1 MEFRVLGPLEV
12 VEAGAPIQLTARR
25 QRALL
30 AALLLR
36 AGEGVSADALIEAV
50 WSGSPPASAASIL
63 RLYLSQLRRS
73 LPPGRL
79 VRRQPGYA
87 LVVEPGELD
96 AARFEELLAEARHA
110 LAEGNPRLARS
121 LLDRALGLWRGA
133 ALADL
138 AEEPFVRDEAARL
151 EELRLGCS
159 EDRFDVELALGRH
172 AAVVAD
178 LERLVAEHPLRER
191 LRRQLMLAL
200 YRAGRQADALA
211 CYRAGH
217 SALGEELGLDPGPEL
232 RELERLILLQDPSL
246 DLVVANGR
254 PSEGRP
260 IPSPVTE
267 TIGRERELAELER
280 LVLSRSTRLITV
292 VGAGGIGK
300 TRLAVETAIRAGA
313 KLADGAVLVELAP
326 LRDPDLLLPAIGQA
340 LGLREVDGSS
350 WPGRLGEHLRPLEL
364 LLVLDNLEH
373 LVEGV
378 TPLAALLAAAPRLT
392 VVATSRTVLRLAAEQ
407 VFEVPPLAQAAAV
420 ELFTRRTLAAGAS
433 PAVVE
438 ASPEVV
444 EQVCALLDGTPLAIE
459 LAAPWLRTLQPS
471 ELLGLLDSRLDTLQG
486 GPRDAPARH
495 RTLRSTIDWSY
506 DLLDAGEQRLFVQ
519 LSVFSGGFTLE
530 SLLEVSDSGTA
541 IAQLGALVEASVVQA
556 GAGRHRLLEV
566 VREYAAERLG
576 DDAEPKV
583 RHARHF
589 TALAEAAEQ
598 GLSGRDQGEWLVRLD
613 AEHDN
618 LRAALDWLAAC
629 ADPAGELRLAV
640 ALARFWYVRG
650 HVGEGLARLLHA
662 LERAPA
668 SAGATVAKALRSA
681 SALAL
686 IQGDYALARDLVER
700 SLALYRSLG
709 DRLGAARSLSN
720 LGAIL
725 HAQGELELAAATLDG
740 CLRDCEELDDARL
753 VALARNN
760 RGDVALSQ
768 RDFDTAATHFES
780 SLDVLRALGDTSNI
794 ARGLY
799 NLGVVAAEQGRVVVA
814 QELLGEGI
822 ALSHELGDNED
833 VAWCLIGLAAVAAE
847 TQRPEAGAQMLG
859 AMESLLE
866 RIGAARKPYEEDL
879 YLRTRATLQRA
890 LGDAPLAR
898 ALDAGAR
905 LRLADVVRLSRETA

>member
-1 MEFRVLGPLEV
+1 MEFRVLGPLEI

-36 AGEGVSADALIEAV
+36 AGEGVSADALIDAV
-50 WSGSPPASAASIL
+50 WGHAPPASAASVL
-63 RLYLSQLRRS
+63 RLYLSQLRRV
-73 LPPGRL
+73 LPAGRL
-79 VRRQPGYA
+79 IRRPPGYA

-96 AARFEELLAEARHA
+96 AARFEELMTEARLA
-110 LAEGNPRLARS
+110 LAEDNPRLARS

-138 AEEPFVRDEAARL
+138 AEEPFARDEAARL

-159 EDRFDVELALGRH
+159 EDRFELDLALGGH
-172 AAVVAD
+172 GEVVAD
-178 LERLVAEHPLRER
+178 LERLVVEHPLRER

-211 CYRAGH
+211 CYRDGH
-217 SALGEELGLDPGPEL
+217 TALGEELGLAPGPEL

-246 DLVVANGR
+246 DLVAANGR
-254 PSEGRP
+254 PSEGRGV
-260 IPSPVTE
+260 PVPATE

-280 LVLSRSTRLITV
+280 LVLARSTRLITV

-300 TRLAVETAIRAGA
+300 TRLSVETAIRAGA
-313 KLADGAVLVELAP
+313 KLADGAVVVELAP
-326 LRDPDLLLPAIGQA
+326 LRDPELLLPAIGRA
-340 LGLREVDGSS
+340 LGLREADSAS
-350 WPGRLGEHLRPLEL
+350 WPARLGEHLRPLEL

-378 TPLAALLAAAPRLT
+378 APLAGLLEVAPRLT
-392 VVATSRTVLRLAAEQ
+392 IVATSRTVLRLAAEH
-407 VFEVPPLAQAAAV
+407 VFEAPPLAQAAAV

-433 PAVVE
+433 PAVVQ

-444 EQVCALLDGTPLAIE
+444 EQVCALLEGTPLAIE

-471 ELLGLLDSRLDTLQG
+471 ELLGRLDSRLDTLQG
-486 GPRDAPARH
+486 GSRDAPARH

-506 DLLDAGEQRLFVQ
+506 DLLDPGEQRLFVQ

-530 SLLEVSDSGTA
+530 SLLAVADSGDA
-541 IAQLGALVEASVVQA
+541 VAQLGALVAASVVQA

-566 VREYAAERLG
+566 VREYAAERLAE
-576 DDAEPKV
+576 DAAPKL
-583 RHARHF
+583 RHARYF

-598 GLSGRDQGEWLVRLD
+598 GLSGRDQGEWLGRLD

-618 LRAALDWLAAC
+618 LRAALDWLAAGDD
-629 ADPAGELRLAV
+629 AAGELRLAV
-640 ALARFWYVRG
+640 ALGRFWYVRG
-650 HVGEGLARLLHA
+650 HVGEGLARLRHA
-662 LERAPA
+662 FERAPA
-668 SAGATVAKALRSA
+668 SAGAMVAKALRSS

-700 SLALYRSLG
+700 ALALYRSLG

-725 HAQGELELAAATLDG
+725 HAQGDLELAASTLDG
-740 CLRDCEELDDARL
+740 CLRDCEQLDDARL

-768 RDFDTAATHFES
+768 RDFDTAAAHFEA
-780 SLDVLRALGDTSNI
+780 SLDVLRDLGDTSNI

-799 NLGVVAAEQGRVVVA
+799 NLGVVAVEQGRVEAA

-847 TQRPEAGAQMLG
+847 TQRPEAGARMLG
-859 AMESLLE
+859 STDNLLAQ
-866 RIGAARKPYEEDL
+866 IGAARKPFEEDL
-879 YLRTRATLQRA
+879 YLRTRVKLLATLGDEPFA
-890 LGDAPLAR
+890 LALAE
-898 ALDAGAR
+898 GER
-905 LRLADVVRLSRETA
+905 LRLADAVRLSREAD